1 MRKVLASFL
10 KADIAIATWNTLSIM
25 RLEHSMSDEQGTTGI
40 RRDRR
45 GRFEQGV
52 SANPAGR
59 PRGIMNEA
67 TRIAAMMLT
76 ERAPDVVKTAI
87 DMAVV
92 GKDVPLK
99 LCLDKIIASQK
110 DQPVAFAMPPLS
122 DTAGLAGAVAAL
134 WNAVA
139 EGLVTPSQA
148 ASLSQALEA
157 QTRAIEAQ
165 QRTEARRAA
174 AAAPA
179 IYHRMQLRGCVAI
192 AGGVREICD
201 EADEVDQ
208 QARDLCT
215 PILRIGEMALGALVA
230 IPDRPELVVAD
241 RAFVA
246 DHPAPSEHSSHPLAT
261 EMGQLWQALGNYLDD
276 NMHRLESQIEERA
289 AAREAAGEPD
299 PIYRSWVFRPAEGLF
314 NLNAKST

>member
-1 MRKVLASFL
+1 
-10 KADIAIATWNTLSIM
+10 
-25 RLEHSMSDEQGTTGI
+25 
-40 RRDRR
+40 
-45 GRFEQGV
+45 
-52 SANPAGR
+52 
-59 PRGIMNEA
+59 
-67 TRIAAMMLT
+67 
-76 ERAPDVVKTAI
+76 
-87 DMAVV
+87 
-92 GKDVPLK
+92 
-99 LCLDKIIASQK
+99 
-110 DQPVAFAMPPLS
+110 MPPLS

-179 IYHRMQLRGCVAI
+179 IYNRMQLRYCVAI
-192 AGGVREICD
+192 ADGVREIHG
-201 EADEVDQ
+201 EAGEVDQ
-208 QARDLCT
+208 RARNLCT
-215 PILRIGEMALGALVA
+215 PILRIGEMALLALVA
-230 IPDRPELVVAD
+230 IPDRPELMLGD

-246 DHPAPSEHSSHPLAT
+246 DHPVPSEPPPHPLAV
-261 EMGQLWQALGNYLDD
+261 EMGRLWQALGNYLGH
-276 NMHRLESQIEERA
+276 NLQRLEGQIEERA

-314 NLNAKST
+314 NSNAKST

>member
-1 MRKVLASFL
+1 
-10 KADIAIATWNTLSIM
+10 DNAIGAFP
-25 RLEHSMSDEQGTTGI
+25 MSDENGFTRI

-45 GRFEQGV
+45 GHFQKGV

-67 TRIAAMMLT
+67 TRIAAMLLT
-76 ERAPDVVKTAI
+76 ERAPDVVTTAI

-110 DQPVAFAMPPLS
+110 DQPVAFAMPPVG
-122 DTAGLAGAVAAL
+122 DGAGLAGAVAAL

-157 QTRAIEAQ
+157 QTRAIEAHE
-165 QRTEARRAA
+165 RTEARRAA

-179 IYHRMQLRGCVAI
+179 IYNRTQLRGCVAI

-201 EADEVDQ
+201 EAGEVDQ
-208 QARDLCT
+208 RARDLCT

-230 IPDRPELVVAD
+230 IPDRPELVLAD

-246 DHPAPSEHSSHPLAT
+246 GHPAPSVHSSHPLAT
-261 EMGQLWQALGNYLDD
+261 G
-276 NMHRLESQIEERA
+276 
-289 AAREAAGEPD
+289 
-299 PIYRSWVFRPAEGLF
+299 
-314 NLNAKST
+314 